1 MIVDSA
7 SGLLQQQ
14 PSPRGLRVLIMSKK
28 INKVVLAYS
37 GGLDTSAMLLWIKEK
52 YDCEVVCYC
61 ADVGQ
66 GEELSGLEE
75 KAKASG
81 AAKLYVEDLR
91 EEFVKDFVWTAVKAN
106 ALYEGVYLLGTS
118 LARPVIAKKQI
129 EIAQKEGADAV
140 AHGATGKGNDQVRFE
155 LTYYALQPDIKVIA
169 PWREWEFKGRS
180 DLMAYCSKHGI
191 PITASAEKPYS
202 TDRNLM
208 HISYEG
214 GILED
219 PWNAP
224 PENIFLLTKSPEK
237 AADKPEEITI
247 SFEKGEPVAI
257 DGEKYGAVDMLS
269 KLNHLGGEHGI
280 GRVDL
285 VENRF
290 VGMKSRGVYETPG
303 VTILMAAHR
312 ALESITMDREVTRL
326 RDSLGVKFAE
336 SVYYGFWF
344 APEFEILRS
353 LIDQTQE
360 TVSGDV
366 RLKLYKGNVTVNG
379 RKSPNSLYKER
390 IATFEDDAGAYDQ
403 HDAEGFIKLQALR
416 LRLRNME

>member
-1 MIVDSA
+1 M
-7 SGLLQQQ
+7 
-14 PSPRGLRVLIMSKK
+14 KK
-28 INKVVLAYS
+28 INKIVLAYS
-37 GGLDTSAMLLWIKEK
+37 GGLDTSAMLLWLKET
-52 YDCEVVCYC
+52 YECEVICYT

-66 GEELSGLEE
+66 GEELTGLEE
-75 KAKASG
+75 KARATGAS
-81 AAKLYVEDLR
+81 KLYVEDLR

-118 LARPVIAKKQI
+118 LARPVIAKRQI

-155 LTYYALQPDIKVIA
+155 LTYYALQPDIKVVA
-169 PWREWEFKGRS
+169 PWREWEFKGRT
-180 DLMAYCSKHGI
+180 DLMAYCEKHGI

-202 TDRNLM
+202 MDRNLM

-219 PWNAP
+219 PWTAP
-224 PENIFLLTKSPEK
+224 PEDIFLLSKSPEN
-237 AADKPEEITI
+237 ASDTPLEITL

-257 DGEKYGAVDMLS
+257 DGVRYGPVDMLS
-269 KLNHLGGEHGI
+269 KLNYLGGEHSI

-290 VGMKSRGVYETPG
+290 VGMKSRGIYETPG

-326 RDSLGVKFAE
+326 RDSLGSKIAE
-336 SVYYGFWF
+336 SIYYGFWF
-344 APEFEILRS
+344 APEFEIMRS
-353 LIDQTQE
+353 MIDETQL
-360 TVSGDV
+360 TVNGDV
-366 RLKLYKGNVTVNG
+366 RLKLYKGNVIVTG
-379 RKSPNSLYKER
+379 RRSPNSLYRER
-390 IATFEDDAGAYDQ
+390 VVTFEDDAGAYDQ
-403 HDAEGFIKLQALR
+403 QDAEGFIKLQALR